1 MLPTMIADSEYK
13 LAIVM
18 VGLPA
23 RGKTYCARNIS
34 RYLKWLGVKS
44 QCFSIA
50 DYRANFH
57 FPTNNVSGGA
67 SFRTASPCL
76 PILNADYFDFEN
88 ERAMTERSMF
98 AEEAFND
105 LVKFFNG
112 GGGMIGLLD
121 ASHVTKGKRRDVHK
135 GLQRLG
141 IQVIFLECINGGEE
155 SAVIR
160 SYVDELCLLFREYEQ
175 MRIDFIVNN
184 YVERIGFYRRVY
196 VSIGDDEG
204 LSYIKYVDGGAQ
216 IDVNQVRGYLPSRVL
231 FYLMNIH
238 TGNRC
243 IYLCP
248 HKVVPGREVACVWAG
263 PEHESL
269 EHPSAR
275 LVIKSA
281 LKHQCEGETVHDLI
295 VRLETVIM
303 ELEAT
308 KEDIAILSDH
318 PVLLA
323 IYHYFRPCE
332 VGVE

>member
-1 MLPTMIADSEYK
+1 MIADSEYR

-34 RYLKWLGVKS
+34 RYLKWLGIKA

-50 DYRANFH
+50 DYRAKFY
-57 FPTNNVSGGA
+57 FPNNHAGGEA
-67 SFRTASPCL
+67 PLRTASPCL
-76 PILNADYFDFEN
+76 PVLNADYFDFGN
-88 ERAMTERSMF
+88 ERAMAERSMF
-98 AEEAFND
+98 ADEALGDLVRFFND
-105 LVKFFNG
+105 
-112 GGGMIGLLD
+112 GGMVGLLD
-121 ASHVTKGKRRDVHK
+121 ASHVTRGRRGEVR
-135 GLQRLG
+135 GRLEVLG
-141 IQVIFLECINGGEE
+141 IRVIFLECINEGEE
-155 SAVIR
+155 SNVIR
-160 SYVDELCLLFREYEQ
+160 AYVNELCLLFREYER
-175 MRIDFIVNN
+175 MNMDFIVSN
-184 YVERIGFYRRVY
+184 YVERIKFYRKVY
-196 VSIGDDEG
+196 VPISDDEG
-204 LSYIKYVDGGAQ
+204 VSYIKYVGGGTQ
-216 IDVNQVRGYLPSRVL
+216 IDVNQVSGYLPSRIL

-238 TGNRC
+238 TGSRS

-269 EHPSAR
+269 EHPSAK
-275 LVIKSA
+275 LVIKAA
-281 LKHQCEGETVHDLI
+281 LKHRCEGETEHDLI

-323 IYHYFRPCE
+323 IYRYFRPDE
-332 VGVE
+332 VNVIG